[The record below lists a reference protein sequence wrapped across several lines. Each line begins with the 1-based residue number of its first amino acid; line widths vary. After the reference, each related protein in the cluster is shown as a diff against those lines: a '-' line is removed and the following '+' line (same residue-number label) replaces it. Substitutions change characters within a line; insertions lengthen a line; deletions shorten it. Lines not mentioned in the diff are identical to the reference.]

1 MDRKTRRLL
10 SRLPKRFGAGVLSA
24 AMILNGAYT
33 GSMPVLAAETTDSWK
48 QDVLTALD
56 NLSEAQNGKDQFTQA
71 TENLQNAYD
80 SLVGAKSV
88 ENLAVIAVTED
99 TITLEWSTF
108 ESEDLVGYNVY
119 WADAD
124 SETAKYQLLDKDSNN
139 LYDESGITINAADLD
154 AAAPTVTFVVQM
166 STNKNHWFKVAPV
179 TSVGAGSKSDAVMSP
194 TAVAYET
201 QLENINRGLT
211 VTVTGGGA
219 YLNWRLLGDELDGG
233 YTETGLT
240 GYDFN
245 IYRDGEKIATVTDST
260 NYLDTGFSGELTD
273 STYKLV
279 PVKGEVELTA
289 KTCSAYDIFTADASN
304 TNVAYIDIPLQK
316 PADTTFRETYGIDTM
331 VLSGYNWAGD
341 GYGATNV
348 DSTITYSANDMS
360 VADVD
365 GDGEYEYIVKWD
377 PSYSKDVSRQGY
389 TGKQYIDCYEL
400 DGTLLWRLDLGVN
413 IRAGAHYTEFGVYD
427 FDGDGK
433 AEMMVKTAPGSKMI
447 KYAIGEDGKN
457 IMENGSPKVA
467 SEDYVNISAEDA
479 AAGVT
484 NDSNYVFSAADYRNY
499 LIEIFQDWG
508 KWSRYSEKTVKDAIE
523 GHWSNNLVDMFTTDT
538 RWRDSDFYTG
548 EADGS
553 KNKVLALGSMSEA
566 DIQSYVPGYKKG
578 DKLVNITLYNGND
591 VNYLGTSGRAHALM
605 KTVRVADVKDYYGGY
620 DLSSVDKDV
629 TGVGYTKEEATI
641 LADYFL
647 NHYQYRMDKHS
658 LTVYEGYVITGPEY
672 ITLFDCSNG
681 DELDTQDWYYERED
695 DGMLWGDYAMDFM
708 EPGNRCDRF
717 NVVVAYLDGETP
729 SCVMGRGYY
738 TRTTMVAYNVVDK
751 KLAVAGSIDSGWT
764 VMTNPFNDGPH
775 GYDGCDPVNGTLS
788 GQGDH
793 YIAVADVD
801 GNGRQEIV
809 NGGAIVDY
817 KDGNLHLY
825 SSGGDYNANDPSK
838 GWLKYG
844 HGDAIHITD
853 IDPDHPG
860 LEIVSCFEGAAWAPY
875 NWALRD
881 AKSNTVLFGEP
892 GASDFGRVMIG
903 DVLPDVPGLEISTNY
918 DAKGN
923 RTTSLGMGTNMNI
936 KWAADMTT
944 QFVNG
949 SRDQDITITGGV
961 NGANKF
967 LTAVGYRTNNDTKG
981 NPGLVADLFGDSREE
996 IILRRA
1002 DSSSLRI
1009 FMNTEV
1015 SNHKN
1020 YTLMHNAQYRV
1031 GIASQN
1037 SSYNQPAYTDYY
1049 YASDTDWSRVL
1060 RPNMSSDQE
1069 PGPVVSKPANVTLNV
1084 TTKTM
1089 VAGDTLQLIATVI
1102 PSSADQTVTW
1112 STSDE
1117 KVATVD
1123 ENGVVTAVGRGV
1135 ARITAT
1141 TINEKECTCTV
1152 NVMGGYN
1159 QDGLDQMPIGTT
1171 LDFIFGSD
1179 AVSTEQKTAVKAG
1192 TVYSDETGYGFAAPS
1207 NITLTDGKDYVAG
1220 NNYRSGDAI
1229 PVYEYPTFQV
1239 KVPVGVYE
1247 VTIIQGTNG
1256 TDDAVNGAYVEGN
1269 KYSVRW
1275 SSQAFATSYT
1285 EPTAD
1290 SWIYTKAGEVKTS
1303 TVETAVAD
1311 GQLTINLA
1319 TSLTNEGESGTT
1331 YIKEIIVTRK
1341 EQITDPSEAPTLRFI
1356 GDSTLAK
1363 YPPEDGGTWT
1373 PIPERTGW
1381 GEDFSMGR
1389 FVDESVQLVNKA
1401 VAGSSVKSY
1410 IYDGYLNDFLLNSH
1424 PGDTVIIEGGINDS
1438 AAGPRFSTAEE
1449 FKATM
1454 AYVIDC
1460 CEAFGLDVILSA
1472 GTSSATTY
1480 TEPMQALA
1488 QERELHYVDLLNLW
1502 TAYQS
1507 ATGKKQG
1514 DMTVDGTHLKRVG
1527 AIVAAQLVANDI
1539 ADLEGLYISG
1549 LVKKTAVNYEAPTA
1563 VATGLYAKAQ
1573 TENSLTLAWNMEE
1586 TTLYD
1591 PTQLITDFNVY
1602 SIGSD
1607 GKAVKVATQTAY
1619 ISAGM
1624 EGPQMQ
1630 TTFAAEGAGNYYVT
1644 SVGLT
1649 GEGPVSATLKVG
1661 AFTPDD
1667 SYTLSKLIETFGKQ
1681 LHDATPYTV
1690 KSYAAVMTALAEGS
1704 KTLADTTATADDIKN
1719 VLDKAQAAIAALQ
1732 LNAVEFIK
1740 EDFQKEPLGTA
1751 PWGVS
1756 GSHKTLMSAEMEE
1769 DGNRLLNL
1777 YVEAAG
1783 GRSVDKVFANAESAA
1798 LEMVEFEW
1806 YPGNPDQRN
1815 VTEVEFLSSD
1825 TQRVLSLK
1833 SSSNGHIGYVV
1844 GNYDTSNNNYK
1855 IGDGFHAYEG
1865 STAKDL
1871 GLTNEAWYNVKIVF
1885 NFSNHTADLYIVPR
1899 DDASLES
1906 AVIKDIAIDQA
1917 SNTITK
1923 MNFRLERG
1931 RTDGDAGN
1939 DLSILW
1945 DMYMDDYGIY
1955 YGKTL
1960 NNVNTAEY
1968 EAAKAAYLEKVK
1980 GLSSEVLSGEL
1991 FVLAQAVMD
2000 IMSQDVGFF
2009 TAEDYQYAVEVLKD
2023 AEKNAPSLVPAT
2035 SVKVTAEAE
2044 SITAGLTTAATAE
2057 LSKGAN
2063 EEILWS
2069 SSDESIAKVEGTGTK
2084 AVVTA
2089 LKAGTVTITAKGAT
2103 SGVSGSVE
2111 LTVTGE
2117 AFFFNSDTAANGAY
2131 SAEIGY
2137 GFKDYT
2143 YPEPAKGWTAGISP
2157 DGNAYVAR
2165 ELFETDSVSYL
2176 KSSESGADYVA
2187 VYGQNW
2193 TEMPDGGRDEDK
2205 VPYQNTSA
2213 FVVDRA
2219 NGNYTVSATFYNPGQ
2234 SAVDVQVI
2242 AEDIVRYAAGNHAT
2256 AELASASVGAGQ
2268 SATVSFNLA
2277 LTDGQM
2283 TLRFVRNTADD
2294 SYELAANRGV
2304 YVKSVSVDEY
2314 RTDDREKTAVLIA
2327 GDSTVQSYLDKSYRT
2342 SWAQLLY
2349 SYFGNA
2355 VKDGVN
2361 DGNNEG
2367 YATYETEDT
2376 YLVNY
2381 ARDARSTKS
2390 FLEEGRLNE
2399 LLLNVQEGDYVLMQ
2413 FAHNDDNQNRSN
2425 RFVSIADFKENIK
2438 AYDAAIKERG
2448 GTLVLVTPIALGVW
2462 DEAGTLD
2469 HRFDDY
2475 RLAMMQSGLPVIDLM
2490 GSTLELL
2497 ASIGPD
2503 NEKTIGIYKDTVH
2516 TLESGAVMYARMMSS
2531 LLLNSEDERI
2541 APLQA
2546 LMDAETAG
2554 CIRLAAETEDAIFIG
2569 TESYVA
2575 ATLGKTVADG
2585 PIIFLSS
2592 DDEIVKVDD
2601 KGILTAGNKPG
2612 VAIITAGYRTG
2623 DPATTDATAY
2633 SAYVLVEVTNVKVET
2648 DVPISGSKEEIANA
2662 VLTPEEKENAEKN
2675 GDIIEITLKKDEVDE
2690 ENVDAP
2696 IKEKVVEKIAELG
2709 EKLSAA
2715 LGLTVDLRPGTYLN
2729 IYMQLTVGGK
2739 EKPVPEPLYSP
2750 IRLTITIPEKDRL
2763 TEEEKET
2770 KERFYQLIRVHG
2782 EGENAVAEVLD
2793 DVDYNEDTYEMT
2805 FDTDKFSYYVLAY
2818 YDQEKGSEPTPP
2830 GPSDEPTPGPGE
2842 PTPGPGEPTPGPGE
2856 EPTDEPDEPTSAPD
2870 GDDGDDDDS
2879 SDDGDDDYV
2888 KSPTTYDERI
2898 AIDVDNVD
2906 MDGMMAQPMEGYM
2919 FDFGNKNGTAE
2930 GYVGITTQAYDA
2942 EAGYG
2947 WTSNTAS
2954 GINAG
2959 GVGVTVQDTEA
2970 DAALSAAASDLLYVA
2985 DGGLLEFAIDL
2996 PAGTYK
3002 LDILAAAGYRN
3013 NAYNNNKVAVNG
3025 VDLGVSGSVSEVGN
3039 NGNNAFVN
3047 GIANAFKSCKLTL
3060 DEPGQV
3066 VIASQN
3072 EGQRSIMN
3080 AILVSEYVE
3089 RTDDFDADAWA
3100 LANEKASMLKMKA
3113 GFFADDST
3121 TMDYDVILVNRMT
3134 ETMDA
3139 LEAVMYMA
3147 SIADTTEGDALY
3159 VKCEEAIDHKTLY
3172 TESSIANLEA
3182 AMAEYQT
3189 AKGALDIRTV
3199 VRDTYDV
3206 IEFWLK
3212 GVTTEYDEQPYAGYF
3227 DFNTTQTGGNKFDDQ
3242 LVWEAPGWT
3251 PVGITEGHPELTL
3264 YTAEL
3269 GYGLT
3274 APSGGR
3280 HRGTGD
3286 PVMDDI
3292 MMGGTFQVDLP
3303 AGDYRVIT
3311 YTGDLMD
3318 GCKGNSIYDFYTGY
3332 VDADNPGT
3340 QIASLP
3346 KETSAVASILERKV
3360 KFKLDEATKVTMVV
3374 GGYSNAVV
3382 FEQYIPAKVEGFS
3395 VEDLKNLKDTID
3407 AQNLVETDY
3416 TISTWTAFKEAYDK
3430 AAAAIDRGQLS
3441 VQEGET
3447 LKVNLQTTYEAL
3459 EKRVATGQ
3467 LFLDF
3472 GPAQESETVPGQ
3484 VADNILLSG
3493 FVPSDVNL
3501 DSAKNLLSTGAD
3513 LYADNM
3519 DDNGI
3524 HYGFTSEVSDG
3535 FTASGGAYFRDYV
3548 FSPGGAEYTFK
3559 ADVPVGQ
3566 YMVYVYT
3573 GCKEANNLTKF
3584 FFNEGEAA
3592 AASTNEAVTVPTEG
3606 TYAGKTIYT
3615 QTSNSG
3621 GQFAAPTCI
3630 YTVNVTEN
3638 KDALSEI
3645 TGVTMGTLSLT
3656 LFNDE
3661 CTVETE
3667 ETARFNGIAL
3677 ARIGDAGEVKPPEE
3691 VNRDQ
3696 YDPEA
3701 WTFGDVV
3708 KKFDFGNK
3716 TSADGFT
3723 VVTDG
3728 AYSAETGYGY
3738 TSTNEVAYNRVGVK
3752 CEDTGDNID
3761 QNLVTACCDLARAS
3775 NELTFAVDMPAG
3787 SYLVQAYSGSGD
3799 ANSAYITNK
3808 IFINGT
3814 EIGKVTAGTTT
3825 ADLRFSTVVTLNE
3838 AGQIVV
3844 SAQNEGQLAILNA
3857 LVITAATPKGALK
3870 APKPPVATQ
3879 NPGAPTTTHPPVA
3892 TETPVVTE
3900 APVETQTPATT
3911 EAPTETPI
3919 ATDEPAATDEP
3930 VSTDEPAVTEE
3941 AATDEPA
3948 ATEEA
3953 AETEE
3958 SGVADVT
3965 E

>member
-56 NLSEAQNGKDQFTQA
+56 DLSEAQNGKDQFTQA

-88 ENLAVIAVTED
+88 ENLVVTAVTED

-219 YLNWRLLGDELDGG
+219 YLNWRLLGNELDGG

-245 IYRDGEKIATVTDST
+245 VYRGDEKIATVTDST

-279 PVKGEVELTA
+279 PVKDGVELTD

-316 PADTTFRETYGIDTM
+316 PADTTFRKTYGIDTM

-365 GDGEYEYIVKWD
+365 GDGEYEYIVEWD
-377 PSYSKDVSRQGY
+377 PSYSKDVSQQGY
-389 TGKQYIDCYEL
+389 TGKQLIDCYEL

-553 KNKVLALGSMSEA
+553 RNKVMALGSMSAA
-566 DIQSYVPGYKKG
+566 DIQSYVPGYQEG

-717 NVVVAYLDGETP
+717 NVAVAYLDGETP

-825 SSGGDYNANDPSK
+825 SSGGDYNSNDPSK

-881 AKSNTVLFGEP
+881 AKSNAVLFGEP

-936 KWAADMTT
+936 KWAADMST

-967 LTAVGYRTNNDTKG
+967 LTAVGYRTNNGTKG

-1002 DSSSLRI
+1002 DSSGLRI

-1020 YTLMHNAQYRV
+1020 YTLMHNAHYRV

-1060 RPNMSSDQE
+1060 LPNMPSDQE
-1069 PGPVVSKPANVTLNV
+1069 PGPVVSEPANVTLNV

-1102 PSSADQTVTW
+1102 PSSANQTVTW

-1117 KVATVD
+1117 KVATLD

-1141 TINEKECTCTV
+1141 TVNGKECTCTV

-1220 NNYRSGDAI
+1220 NNYRSGDEI

-1591 PTQLITDFNVY
+1591 PAQLITDFNVY

-1960 NNVNTAEY
+1960 NNVDTAEY

-2176 KSSESGADYVA
+2176 KSAESGADYVA

-2242 AEDIVRYAAGNHAT
+2242 AEDIVRYAAGEHAT
-2256 AELASASVGAGQ
+2256 DELASASVGAGQ

-2709 EKLSAA
+2709 EKLNAA

-2729 IYMQLTVGGK
+2729 IYMQLKIGNKVDRLVT
-2739 EKPVPEPLYSP
+2739 ELNSP

-2770 KERFYQLIRVHG
+2770 KERFYQLIHVHG
-2782 EGENAVAEVLD
+2782 EGEDAVAEVLD

-2830 GPSDEPTPGPGE
+2830 GPSDEPTPGPSDE

-2856 EPTDEPDEPTSAPD
+2856 EPTDEPDEPTSAPG

-2906 MDGMMAQPMEGYM
+2906 MDGMMAQPVYM
-2919 FDFGNKNGTAE
+2919 FDFGGKNGTAE

-2947 WTSNTAS
+2947 WTSNTAN
-2954 GINAG
+2954 GINASG
-2959 GVGVTVQDTEA
+2959 IGVTVKDTEA
-2970 DAALSAAASDLLYVA
+2970 DAALSTAASDLLYVA

-2996 PAGTYK
+2996 PAGTYR

-3013 NAYNNNKVAVNG
+3013 DAYNNNKVAVNG
-3025 VDLGVSGSVSEVGN
+3025 VDLGVSGSVNEVGN
-3039 NGNNAFVN
+3039 KGDNAFVS

-3121 TMDYDVILVNRMT
+3121 IMDFDVILVNRMT

-3139 LEAVMYMA
+3139 LEAVMFMS

-3182 AMAEYQT
+3182 AMAEYQA

-3199 VRDTYDV
+3199 VKDAYDV

-3212 GVTTEYDEQPYAGYF
+3212 GVTTEYEEQPYAGYF
-3227 DFNTTQTGGNKFDDQ
+3227 DFNTTQTGGSAFNDQ

-3264 YTAEL
+3264 YTEEL

-3280 HRGTGD
+3280 HRNTGD

-3303 AGDYRVIT
+3303 AGDYKVIT

-3360 KFKLDEATKVTMVV
+3360 EFTLSEATKVTMVV

-3382 FEQYIPAKVEGFS
+3382 FEQFIPAKVEGFS
-3395 VEDLKNLKDTID
+3395 VEDLKNLKNTID

-3447 LKVNLQTTYEAL
+3447 LKINLQTTYEAL
-3459 EKRVATGQ
+3459 AKRVATGQ

-3493 FVPSDVNL
+3493 FVPSEISL
-3501 DSAKNLLSTGAD
+3501 DGAKNLLSTGAD

-3519 DDNGI
+3519 DDNGM

-3677 ARIGDAGEVKPPEE
+3677 VRIGGAD
-3691 VNRDQ
+3691 
-3696 YDPEA
+3696 
-3701 WTFGDVV
+3701 
-3708 KKFDFGNK
+3708 
-3716 TSADGFT
+3716 TS
-3723 VVTDG
+3723 
-3728 AYSAETGYGY
+3728 
-3738 TSTNEVAYNRVGVK
+3738 
-3752 CEDTGDNID
+3752 
-3761 QNLVTACCDLARAS
+3761 Q
-3775 NELTFAVDMPAG
+3775 
-3787 SYLVQAYSGSGD
+3787 
-3799 ANSAYITNK
+3799 
-3808 IFINGT
+3808 
-3814 EIGKVTAGTTT
+3814 
-3825 ADLRFSTVVTLNE
+3825 
-3838 AGQIVV
+3838 V
-3844 SAQNEGQLAILNA
+3844 SMKL
-3857 LVITAATPKGALK
+3857 
-3870 APKPPVATQ
+3870 PVATQ
-3879 NPGAPTTTHPPVA
+3879 TPGATQTPVAPIATQTPGATEAPVA
-3892 TETPVVTE
+3892 TQTPGATEAPVATQTPGATEAPVATQTPGATEAPAETQTPAATE
-3900 APVETQTPATT
+3900 APVETDEPTAT
-3911 EAPTETPI
+3911 EVPV

-3930 VSTDEPAVTEE
+3930 VSTDEPA
-3941 AATDEPA
+3941 
-3948 ATEEA
+3948 ATEESA
-3953 AETEE
+3953 AADEAGETE
-3958 SGVADVT
+3958 VT